1 MGFRDRVSAAYNAL
15 MGRNLLNIAVE
26 EDGQPIEEP
35 IFEIPPFQE
44 AFKETP
50 VISPTTGRSSQPSF
64 TENNYPYID
73 KNLIF
78 IKPEFNTKAV
88 CTIRHLTKVNPDFGM
103 ALNNVISLA
112 NTGFRLF
119 FDAQVSDEQADKMRD
134 HITMKI
140 EEWANKNYTNPE
152 GLLAK
157 WFKQLMIGGAIAN
170 EWVTANDLSTIDNV
184 FFVHPEEIEFAFDTS
199 LGYYRPWQRLN
210 INYELL
216 RGVQRKSPDMEGSL
230 WKLNL
235 YSFKY
240 IGMGGDNESPYGI
253 PPFLNALEPLETD
266 YKMLDNIKWI
276 VEQIGIWG
284 FLQVLLE
291 KPEFKSGQNT
301 TKYTAE
307 AEAFLLQAK
316 ERIKAG
322 YRDGITVGFKDDTE
336 FEFHNTSQDASGV
349 KDMYSLNWNRVI
361 RGLKSDPALFGG
373 DDSRTETQ
381 ITIVFTKMLSE
392 LAHYQ
397 NAVRAN
403 LEFGIKRELL
413 LAGFSFKKAWI
424 QFNASTLQ
432 DALKFEQ
439 AREVKIRNNNALY
452 YDGII
457 DLKHY
462 AADMGFEKPSVN
474 EPRLVRGVGVN
485 VEPDPSTRSAK
496 KEDKQKRKKESE
508 KGRRTKDKPQG

>member
-1 MGFRDRVSAAYNAL
+1 MSIQSRLSAAWKGL
-15 MGRNLLNIAVE
+15 IGKNLLDIIVE
-26 EDGQPIEEP
+26 EDGQAIEEP
-35 IFEIPPFQE
+35 LLEQPFYSE
-44 AFKETP
+44 SLRDDPLITP
-50 VISPTTGRSSQPSF
+50 TSGRSTQPSF
-64 TENNYPYID
+64 TDNNYPYID
-73 KNLIF
+73 KNLVF
-78 IKPEFNTKAV
+78 VKPEFNTKAI

-103 ALNNVISLA
+103 ALNNVVSLA

-119 FDAQVSDEQADKMRD
+119 FDSQVSEEQADLMRD
-134 HITMKI
+134 HITMKM
-140 EEWANKNYTNPE
+140 EEWATKNYTSPS
-152 GLLAK
+152 GLISK
-157 WFKQLMIGGAIAN
+157 WFKQVMIGGAISN
-170 EWVTANDLSTIDNV
+170 EWVTSNDLSTIDNI
-184 FFVHPEEIEFAFDTS
+184 FFVHPEEIEFAFDS
-199 LGYYRPWQRLN
+199 KLGYYRPWQRLN

-216 RGVQRKSPDMEGSL
+216 RGNKRQSPDLEGSL

-253 PPFLNALEPLETD
+253 PPFLNALEPLDTD

-284 FLQVLLE
+284 FLEVLLE
-291 KPEFKSGQNT
+291 KPEFKSGQNSNI
-301 TKYTAE
+301 YTAE
-307 AEAFLLQAK
+307 MEQLLLKAK
-316 ERIKAG
+316 ERIKNG

-336 FEFHNTSQDASGV
+336 FNFHNTSQDASGV
-349 KDMYSLNWNRVI
+349 REMYSLNWNRVI

-392 LAHYQ
+392 LSHYQ
-397 NAVRAN
+397 NAVKTN
-403 LEFGIKRELL
+403 LEFGIKRELIL
-413 LAGFSFKKAWI
+413 KGFNFKKAWI
-424 QFNASTLQ
+424 EFNASTLQ

-462 AADMGFEKPSVN
+462 AADMGFEKPS
-474 EPRLVRGVGVN
+474 EEKPRIVRGIGVK
-485 VEPDPSTRSAK
+485 DPQQAAV
-496 KEDKQKRKKESE
+496 DKQDKQQRKKKSE
-508 KGRRTKDKPQG
+508 KDVRSKNKPQG